1 MNYEVIA
8 FWSQIAG
15 FVFFVAAFVW
25 AWQKWLMPAIAK
37 GQESSNERI
46 ALSERHRDEAKAAVA
61 LLQYEVEGAER
72 DAEAIKARAAE
83 QAKHDFDAIIAEAK
97 EEGAR
102 TIKNAEGELDR
113 ARASARD
120 AMRIELLEKALLRAR
135 DEAAKRVDAAENAK
149 LVDAFIASLSEHDR

>member
-15 FVFFVAAFVW
+15 FVFFVVAFVW

-37 GQESSNERI
+37 GQQSSNEKI
-46 ALSERHRDEAKAAVA
+46 ALSERHRDEAKAALS
-61 LLQYEVEGAER
+61 LLQYEAEGAAR

-83 QAKHDFDAIIAEAK
+83 QAKHEYDAAIAEAK
-97 EEGAR
+97 ADGER

-135 DEAAKRVDAAENAK
+135 DEAANRVDAAENAK